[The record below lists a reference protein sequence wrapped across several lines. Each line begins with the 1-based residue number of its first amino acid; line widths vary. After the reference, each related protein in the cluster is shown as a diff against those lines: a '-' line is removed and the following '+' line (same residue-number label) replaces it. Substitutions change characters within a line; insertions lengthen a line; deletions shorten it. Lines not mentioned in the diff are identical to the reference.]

1 MSGNKHLMP
10 SLNAVIE
17 RGKRGGESIK
27 SDPQRVNLSR
37 VLFSDGLKKC
47 MQYLQ
52 SSFALCSFELNLI
65 S

>member
-52 SSFALCSFELNLI
+52 SSFALC
-65 S
+65 